1 MKNSREYA
9 QKVQKLYRSWKREYP
24 KVQNVTH
31 DEPTDAIVY
40 ATLSENMSEA
50 ATKAAIKK
58 FTDYFVDLNDL
69 RISRAEEIIELLEQD
84 TSVTRQIAYTLTK
97 TLMAIFDEYH
107 TISLKALR
115 KVGKRPAKQVIQRLD
130 GISHFVVNYCMLTA
144 MQGHAIPLTK
154 QMLEYLKSSES
165 VDPEADEQQIEG
177 FLTRQISAKNAYE
190 FYALLRHES
199 ELLEATKKKEAK
211 KKTTHKAEKVS
222 SA

>member
-24 KVQNVTH
+24 KVQKVTY

-50 ATKAAIKK
+50 ATQAAIKK

-69 RISRAEEIIELLEQD
+69 RISRVEEIVELLGED
-84 TSVTRQIAYTLTK
+84 TSVTRQIASTLTR
-97 TLMAIFDEYH
+97 TLIAIFDEYH
-107 TISLKALR
+107 TVSLKALR
-115 KVGKRPAKQVIQRLD
+115 KVGKRPAKQVLQRLD

-154 QMLEYLKSSES
+154 QMIEYLRSNEL

-199 ELLEATKKKEAK
+199 ELLEADTKKKAK
-211 KKTTHKAEKVS
+211 KKTTRRAKSETD
-222 SA
+222 

>member
-9 QKVQKLYRSWKREYP
+9 QKVQKLYRSLKRECP
-24 KVQNVTH
+24 KVQNVTY

-50 ATKAAIKK
+50 ATQAAIKK

-69 RISRAEEIIELLEQD
+69 RISRVEEIVELLGED
-84 TSVTRQIAYTLTK
+84 TSVTRQIASTLTR
-97 TLMAIFDEYH
+97 TLIAIFDEYH
-107 TISLKALR
+107 TVSLKALR
-115 KVGKRPAKQVIQRLD
+115 KVGKRPAKQVLQRLD

-154 QMLEYLKSSES
+154 QVIEYLRSNEL

-199 ELLEATKKKEAK
+199 ELLEADTKKKAK
-211 KKTTHKAEKVS
+211 KKTTRRAKSETD
-222 SA
+222 

>member
-1 MKNSREYA
+1 MKHSREYA

-24 KVQNVTH
+24 KVQKVTY

-58 FTDYFVDLNDL
+58 FTDYFIDLNDL
-69 RISRAEEIIELLEQD
+69 RISRDEEIIELLGQD
-84 TSVTRQIAYTLTK
+84 TSVTRQIASTLTK
-97 TLMAIFDEYH
+97 TLMAIFNEYH
-107 TISLKALR
+107 TVSLKELR
-115 KVGKRPAKQVIQRLD
+115 KVGKRPAKQVLQRLD
-130 GISHFVVNYCMLTA
+130 SVSHFMVNYCMLTA

-154 QMLEYLKSSES
+154 QMIEYLRNNEL

-177 FLTRQISAKNAYE
+177 FLTRQISAGNAYE

-199 ELLEATKKKEAK
+199 ELLEAASKKKAK
-211 KKTTHKAEKVS
+211 KKTTRRAKSETD
-222 SA
+222 